1 MCFKRQQNA
10 VMIDCYNKGKDLSK
24 CYPRA
29 MCQKEMKSHAEIG
42 PQNILTTQ
50 VLNQTKQYDP
60 KCSDP
65 KQIIMT
71 LKF

>member
-1 MCFKRQQNA
+1 
-10 VMIDCYNKGKDLSK
+10 
-24 CYPRA
+24 

-42 PQNILTTQ
+42 PQNILTPQ

-71 LKF
+71 LKFWK